1 MWYSMMLLNGTS
13 GAGFQRTST
22 RAAVGS
28 PLVTMDASAYAR
40 AWTPMIPAP
49 LFDDVVRV
57 TKAPRATAATTPITV
72 CTGLFCLR

>member
-40 AWTPMIPAP
+40 A
-49 LFDDVVRV
+49 
-57 TKAPRATAATTPITV
+57 
-72 CTGLFCLR
+72 